1 MNQENRIL
9 EYLREHEYIT
19 ALVAQKEFGIMR
31 LSARIKDLQARGY
44 SFKKET
50 VTATNRYGEQVRFTG
65 YSLITEE

>member
-19 ALVAQKEFGIMR
+19 ALDAQKEFGIMR

-50 VTATNRYGEQVRFTG
+50 VTAKNRYGEQVRFTG
-65 YSLITEE
+65 YSLIEG